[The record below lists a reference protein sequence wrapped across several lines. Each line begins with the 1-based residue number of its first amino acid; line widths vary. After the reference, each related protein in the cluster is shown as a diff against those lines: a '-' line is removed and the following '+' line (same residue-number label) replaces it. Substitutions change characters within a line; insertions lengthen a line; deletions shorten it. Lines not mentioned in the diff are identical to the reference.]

1 MQHDY
6 LFDHSATAQLVIDPF
21 ANRIL
26 AANIEAGRLLDLD
39 QADIARLTVSEL
51 FAPSFPDLLVFTEEV
66 IHRGKGR
73 CDHLLVHNRQRDLR
87 IIMESRCANG
97 GSEGHGDAGIQIL
110 ASMQIADDV
119 ERQREQYD
127 AKKHFRSGIGHWNRI
142 DRIFDEFERENHLI
156 LEAAGEGI
164 YGVDANGITTFVNP
178 AAERILGYSRQD
190 LAGKNMHRMVHHSH
204 GDGSHFDIQNCPI
217 FEAFRDGK
225 VHRVE
230 DDIFWSKSGKPID
243 VEYTSTP
250 ILDNGSIVG
259 AVVIFRDV
267 SQKKSD
273 KKNLLLAL
281 QEVEKLKNR
290 LQLENAY
297 LQEEIDSNFN
307 HHHIIGKSAAIQNT
321 LRQIKLVAPT
331 EATVLICGESGT
343 GKELIARA
351 IHDMS
356 DRSKRSLIRVNCAAI
371 PDELF
376 ESEFFGH
383 TKGAFTGATIDRT
396 GRFELADGGTL
407 FLDEVAEI
415 PLHLQGK
422 LLRVLQ
428 EQQFEKV
435 GSSRTCNVNVR
446 IIAAT
451 NQDLKKLVAQGR
463 FREDLFFRLNVFP
476 IESVPLRARRDD
488 IPLLTQHFLERAS
501 QRAKRSGLKI
511 QLSQMENLRSYHW
524 PGNIREL
531 ENVIE
536 RQVILARDGLLR
548 FDDLASA
555 SPEPD
560 SSPLI
565 NSGAVLTENEVK
577 EIDRRNLLAAMEKCA
592 GKVSG
597 KGGAAELLGIKPTTV
612 ASRLKKYCID
622 PAIWRSGEANGSVT

>member
-6 LFDHSATAQLVIDPF
+6 LFDHSATAQLVMDPF
-21 ANRIL
+21 GNRIL
-26 AANIEAGRLLDLD
+26 AANIEASRLLDLD
-39 QADIARLTVSEL
+39 QVEIERLTVSEL

-66 IHRGKGR
+66 IHRGRGR

-87 IIMESRCANG
+87 IIMESRCTA
-97 GSEGHGDAGIQIL
+97 DAGRPDDGIHIL
-110 ASMQIADDV
+110 SSMQIADEA
-119 ERQREQYD
+119 ERQRAQYD
-127 AKKHFRSGIGHWNRI
+127 ARKHFRSGIGHWNRI
-142 DRIFDEFERENHLI
+142 DRIFHEFERENHLI

-164 YGVDANGITTFVNP
+164 YGVDTNGITTFVNP

-204 GDGSHFDIQNCPI
+204 GDGSHFEIKNCPI

-230 DDIFWSKSGKPID
+230 DDIFWSKFGKPID

-273 KKNLLLAL
+273 RKNLLLAL

-297 LQEEIDSNFN
+297 LQEQIDSNFN

-356 DRSKRSLIRVNCAAI
+356 ERSNRSLIRVNCAAI

-511 QLSQMENLRSYHW
+511 QLSQMENLKSYHW

-555 SPEPD
+555 SPEPN
-560 SSPLI
+560 SPPSI
-565 NSGAVLTENEVK
+565 NSSAVLTENEVK
-577 EIDRRNLLAAMEKCA
+577 EIDRRNLLAAMEKCS

-612 ASRLKKYCID
+612 ASRLKKYSID
-622 PAIWRSGEANGSVT
+622 PAIWRNS

>member
-6 LFDHSATAQLVIDPF
+6 LFDHSATAQLVMDPF

-39 QADIARLTVSEL
+39 QTEIERLTVSEL

-66 IHRGKGR
+66 IHRGRGR

-87 IIMESRCANG
+87 IILESRCAAAA
-97 GSEGHGDAGIQIL
+97 DAGRPYDGIHIL
-110 ASMQIADDV
+110 ASMQIADEV
-119 ERQREQYD
+119 ERQRAQYD

-142 DRIFDEFERENHLI
+142 DRIFHEFERENHLI

-273 KKNLLLAL
+273 KKNLLIAL

-356 DRSKRSLIRVNCAAI
+356 ERSNRSLIRVNCAAI

-451 NQDLKKLVAQGR
+451 NQDLKKLVTQGR

-488 IPLLTQHFLERAS
+488 IPLLTRHFLERAS

-511 QLSQMENLRSYHW
+511 QLSQMENLKSYHW

-555 SPEPD
+555 SPEPN
-560 SSPLI
+560 SSPSI
-565 NSGAVLTENEVK
+565 HSGAILTENEVK

-622 PAIWRSGEANGSVT
+622 PAIWRNS